1 MCAGPRA
8 PAERS
13 LSADHTG
20 SQDPG
25 EPEVDALRPALRPP
39 APGLTELP
47 LPQTQGPMGSDS
59 KQPLHV
65 RRDCKHQK
73 TERQDLE
80 TVWSPLD
87 CWRQGDSES
96 QRARSG
102 NEREHECTLEV

>member
-39 APGLTELP
+39 APRGSCLFRKHRAPWDQTAAPACEAGL
-47 LPQTQGPMGSDS
+47 QTPKDGETGPGDR
-59 KQPLHV
+59 LV
-65 RRDCKHQK
+65 
-73 TERQDLE
+73 
-80 TVWSPLD
+80 SP
-87 CWRQGDSES
+87 
-96 QRARSG
+96 
-102 NEREHECTLEV
+102 

>member
-39 APGLTELP
+39 APRAYGAASSANT
-47 LPQTQGPMGSDS
+47 GPHGIRQ
-59 KQPLHV
+59 QPLHV

-96 QRARSG
+96 RRARSG

>member
-39 APGLTELP
+39 APGLTD
-47 LPQTQGPMGSDS
+47 QTAAPACEAGLQTPKDGETGPGDR
-59 KQPLHV
+59 LI
-65 RRDCKHQK
+65 
-73 TERQDLE
+73 
-80 TVWSPLD
+80 SP
-87 CWRQGDSES
+87 
-96 QRARSG
+96 
-102 NEREHECTLEV
+102 

>member
-13 LSADHTG
+13 LSADQTG

-59 KQPLHV
+59 
-65 RRDCKHQK
+65 
-73 TERQDLE
+73 
-80 TVWSPLD
+80 SP
-87 CWRQGDSES
+87 CM
-96 QRARSG
+96 
-102 NEREHECTLEV
+102 